1 MSDSCLIKI
10 YLPEEAKGKFLYGK
24 RQILSSQTET
34 VNYFVISCVNEIV
47 RNTDLELLGTLSNEV
62 ILHDGI
68 SLLKDQAGKIV
79 KVLLNSQEV
88 SSNHRVLLL
97 RFKKSDF
104 LKSFDDEYNPKSIE
118 ENFALIIAK
127 ALKDEHAK
135 ENGKSFVSK
144 VMNSSH
150 SFLASFSSVAST
162 AVLPFASIFKNT
174 VIYQHCSNWQ
184 KCLNNDTKNGF
195 FVLDILL
202 GILFFLLMSHV
213 QHSCRYFMES
223 TEFIVNKLRML
234 LEMLD
239 GSPVG
244 LKLNVQ
250 LNNFLL
256 SCFMYHVGK
265 LQILFERNL

>member
-24 RQILSSQTET
+24 RQILSNQTET

-62 ILHDGI
+62 ILQDGI

-127 ALKDEHAK
+127 ALKDEH
-135 ENGKSFVSK
+135 
-144 VMNSSH
+144 
-150 SFLASFSSVAST
+150 
-162 AVLPFASIFKNT
+162 
-174 VIYQHCSNWQ
+174 
-184 KCLNNDTKNGF
+184 
-195 FVLDILL
+195 
-202 GILFFLLMSHV
+202 
-213 QHSCRYFMES
+213 
-223 TEFIVNKLRML
+223 
-234 LEMLD
+234 
-239 GSPVG
+239 
-244 LKLNVQ
+244 
-250 LNNFLL
+250 
-256 SCFMYHVGK
+256 
-265 LQILFERNL
+265 